1 MLGKY
6 VTIVNPRGCV
16 VVIDA
21 RDTRTEIARMQPNRT
36 DSLSH

>member
-21 RDTRTEIARMQPNRT
+21 RDTRSSSI
-36 DSLSH
+36 SSIHI